1 MKNKIKKW
9 INTGIRIQ
17 KDVNDFYDYDSN
29 VCKVLSSKNLIW
41 KFKSIALIIQVF
53 KLVYLFK

>member
-9 INTGIRIQ
+9 INTGIGIQ

-29 VCKVLSSKNLIW
+29 VC
-41 KFKSIALIIQVF
+41 
-53 KLVYLFK
+53 

>member
-17 KDVNDFYDYDSN
+17 KDVNDFYDYDLN
-29 VCKVLSSKNLIW
+29 VC
-41 KFKSIALIIQVF
+41 
-53 KLVYLFK
+53 

>member
-29 VCKVLSSKNLIW
+29 VC
-41 KFKSIALIIQVF
+41 
-53 KLVYLFK
+53 